1 MLDQLKRLLDD
12 LCIDYMQYADCI
24 YITSDIGGRHVVI
37 QDDDG
42 LHIHGFGYLGIWDY
56 SPEYIA
62 KMLDR
67 KFKEDSL

>member
-1 MLDQLKRLLDD
+1 MVNQLKRLLDN
-12 LCIDYMQYADCI
+12 LCIDYNQFAECI
-24 YITSDIGGRHVVI
+24 YITNDIKGRHAVI
-37 QDDDG
+37 QDNDG
-42 LHIHGFGYLGIWDY
+42 LHIHGFGYFGIWDY